1 MKFYSELDCIIS
13 LKSTRRISRSTKID
27 IKLGFTLMTRAE
39 LNTSVLEDPFVV
51 IINIKIEDAV
61 TQVLR
66 LQTNGYKYSTWREDR
81 LGILYTKF

>member
-1 MKFYSELDCIIS
+1 
-13 LKSTRRISRSTKID
+13 
-27 IKLGFTLMTRAE
+27 MTRAE